1 VNVTSKLCVYG
12 VPDFDS
18 RLVPG
23 FNVVATATVQNEV
36 LTALGTMEPDVVLL
50 DLDEPNSVGTIL
62 KIREIKP
69 RVGVVGVTT
78 DTDIQRLLAAQRAGC
93 SQVVTRPLDP
103 EDLAGALH
111 RALGQKGSPSSASR
125 TFAVLGTIGGAGA
138 TTVAA
143 HLAIEIAQ
151 LTKQA
156 TALFDLD
163 FECGGAADAFDLDPA
178 HTLADVASATAVDS
192 SLLEKA
198 ATVLPVGVHVFA
210 RPQTIPEAHAIDE
223 TAVQYILQ
231 AAQRSYPYVVLD
243 LPRQLSPINGVAIEK
258 CSKLVLVV
266 QLTVPSLKN
275 TRRLLETLT
284 AEGVPA
290 DRIEL
295 VVNRFHKQANACS
308 IETAEQQLQ
317 RSVLAVVPSDYKA
330 VHCALDMGKPLAGR
344 NPVRTAIRE
353 MATRLTGHERALR
366 RA

>member
-1 VNVTSKLCVYG
+1 MTSKLCVYG
-12 VPDFDS
+12 LPGFDG

-23 FNVVATATVQNEV
+23 FNIVATAIVQNEV
-36 LTALGTMEPDVVLL
+36 LTALGTLEPDAVLL

-62 KIREIKP
+62 KIMEVKP
-69 RVGVVGVTT
+69 EVGIVGVTT

-103 EDLAGALH
+103 DELVGALY
-111 RALGQKGSPSSASR
+111 RALGQKGSAPSASR

-143 HLAIEIAQ
+143 HLAIEIAH
-151 LTKQA
+151 LMKQA

-163 FECGGAADAFDLDPA
+163 FECGGAADAFDLNPP
-178 HTLADVASATAVDS
+178 HTLADVASAGVVDS

-210 RPQTIPEAHAIDE
+210 RPQTIREAHAIDE
-223 TAVQYILQ
+223 TAVQHILHT
-231 AAQRSYPYVVLD
+231 AQRSYPYVVLD
-243 LPRQLSPINGVAIEK
+243 LPRHLSPITGVAIEQ
-258 CSKLVLVV
+258 CSKLVLVL

-275 TRRLLETLT
+275 TCHLMEALT
-284 AEGVPA
+284 TEGVPT

-295 VVNRFHKQANACS
+295 VVNRYQKHANACS
-308 IETAEQQLQ
+308 LETAEQQLQ
-317 RSVLAVVPSDYKA
+317 RPILAVVPSDYKA

-344 NPVRTAIRE
+344 SPVRAAIRE
-353 MATRLTGHERALR
+353 MATRLTGHEKATKRN
-366 RA
+366 